1 MATAKN
7 DNIIV
12 RSQYGDFIDRDAI
25 KKYEFFLHRVNEK
38 WEKQYGLRATYDNM
52 GDDALAE
59 DVEYFGQWITADDRM
74 RYIIENI
81 VAIPDSQLS
90 AANKIGNTILS

>member
-12 RSQYGDFIDRDAI
+12 RSQYGDFLDREAL
-25 KKYEFFLHRVNEK
+25 KSYEFFLHRVNEK
-38 WEKQYGLRATYDNM
+38 WEKQYGLRDSYDNK

-59 DVEYFGQWITADDRM
+59 DVEYFG
-74 RYIIENI
+74 
-81 VAIPDSQLS
+81 
-90 AANKIGNTILS
+90 